1 MLAVVIVSWNV
12 RDLLRKCLTSLLQDA
27 QRSETDMH
35 VIVVDSA
42 SQDGSAGMVSAEF
55 PSVELIACQENIGF
69 VQGNNLALKR
79 LGIDGRRMTDDEGDF
94 FINRQSSIVN
104 PKSKI
109 QNPQSQISNLQ
120 YIWLL
125 NPDTEIRPGT
135 IQTLTQFMQQHPR
148 CGLCGPKLLNPDGTL
163 QHGAF
168 AFPGLVQLALETQP
182 RLWRFRGSRLDGRYP
197 PAQYA
202 RGIPFRIGHPLGAAM
217 FARAEA
223 VRQVGQLDAGFEM
236 YAEEVDWAMRMK
248 RAGWERWCVPGATVV
263 HYGGASSGQVSER
276 AERIKWRSR
285 QRYYAKY
292 YSPLKRW
299 LAMQLMPKAHRTK
312 ISNTKTQ
319 RH

>member
-42 SQDGSAGMVSAEF
+42 SQDGSAGMVHTEF

-79 LGIDGRRMTDDEGDF
+79 LGIDGR
-94 FINRQSSIVN
+94 
-104 PKSKI
+104 
-109 QNPQSQISNLQ
+109 Q

-168 AFPGLVQLALETQP
+168 AFPGLVQLALEMQP
-182 RLWRFRGSRLDGRYP
+182 RLWRFRGSRLDGRYSP
-197 PAQYA
+197 EQYA

-217 FARAEA
+217 FVRAEA
-223 VRQVGQLDAGFEM
+223 VRQVGPLDTGFEM

-299 LAMQLMPKAHRTK
+299 LAMQLMPKVYRINASK
-312 ISNTKTQ
+312 
-319 RH
+319 

>member
-27 QRSETDMH
+27 QRSEIDTH

-55 PSVELIACQENIGF
+55 PSLELIACQENIGF

-104 PKSKI
+104 RQSEI
-109 QNPQSQISNLQ
+109 QNLQ
-120 YIWLL
+120 YVWLL
-125 NPDTEIRPGT
+125 NPDTEIRPGA
-135 IQTLTQFMQQHPR
+135 IQILIQFMQQRPR

-182 RLWRFRGSRLDGRYP
+182 RLWRFRGSRLDGRYSP
-197 PAQYA
+197 EQYA
-202 RGIPFRIGHPLGAAM
+202 RGVPFRIGHPLGAAM

-223 VRQVGQLDAGFEM
+223 VRQVGPLDAGFEM

-248 RAGWERWCVPGATVV
+248 RAGWERWCVPGAMVV

-292 YSPLKRW
+292 YSPLKLW
-299 LAMQLMPKAHRTK
+299 LATQLTPKAYRTK

>member
-27 QRSETDMH
+27 QRSEIDTR

-55 PSVELIACQENIGF
+55 PALDLIACQENIGF
-69 VQGNNLALKR
+69 VQGNNLAFKR
-79 LGIDGRRMTDDEGDF
+79 LGIDGRRMTDDEDDS
-94 FINRQSSIVN
+94 FINRQSE
-104 PKSKI
+104 I
-109 QNPQSQISNLQ
+109 QNLQ
-120 YIWLL
+120 YVWLL
-125 NPDTEIRPGT
+125 NPDTEIRPGA
-135 IQTLTQFMQQHPR
+135 IQTLIQFMQQRPR

-182 RLWRFRGSRLDGRYP
+182 RLWRFRGTRLDGRYSP
-197 PAQYA
+197 EQYA
-202 RGIPFRIGHPLGAAM
+202 RGVPFRIGHPLGAAM

-223 VRQVGQLDAGFEM
+223 VRQVGPLDAGFEM

-292 YSPLKRW
+292 YSPLKLW
-299 LAMQLMPKAHRTK
+299 LAMQLTPKAYRTK
-312 ISNTKTQ
+312 ISNAKTQ
-319 RH
+319 RSHVSKPR

>member
-27 QRSETDMH
+27 QRSEIDTH

-55 PSVELIACQENIGF
+55 PSLELIACQENIGF

-94 FINRQSSIVN
+94 FVNRQ
-104 PKSKI
+104 SKI
-109 QNPQSQISNLQ
+109 QNLQ
-120 YIWLL
+120 YVWLL
-125 NPDTEIRPGT
+125 NPDTEIRPGA
-135 IQTLTQFMQQHPR
+135 IQTLIQFMQQRPR

-182 RLWRFRGSRLDGRYP
+182 RLWRFRGSRLDGRYSP
-197 PAQYA
+197 EQYA
-202 RGIPFRIGHPLGAAM
+202 RGVSFRIGHPLGAAM

-223 VRQVGQLDAGFEM
+223 VRQVGLLDAGFEM

-248 RAGWERWCVPGATVV
+248 RAGWECWCVPGATVV

-299 LAMQLMPKAHRTK
+299 LAMQLTPKAYRTR

-319 RH
+319 RY

>member
-35 VIVVDSA
+35 VMVVDSA
-42 SQDGSAGMVSAEF
+42 SQDGSAGMVHTEF

-79 LGIDGRRMTDDEGDF
+79 LGIDGR
-94 FINRQSSIVN
+94 
-104 PKSKI
+104 
-109 QNPQSQISNLQ
+109 Q

-125 NPDTEIRPGT
+125 NPDTETRPGT

-197 PAQYA
+197 PEQYA

-217 FARAEA
+217 FARADA
-223 VRQVGQLDAGFEM
+223 VRQVGPLDAGFEM

-299 LAMQLMPKAHRTK
+299 LAMQLMPKVYRTK

>member
-12 RDLLRKCLTSLLQDA
+12 RDLLRKCLTSLMQDA
-27 QRSETDMH
+27 QRSEIDTH

-55 PSVELIACQENIGF
+55 PSLELIACQENIGF

-79 LGIDGRRMTDDEGDF
+79 LGIDG
-94 FINRQSSIVN
+94 
-104 PKSKI
+104 
-109 QNPQSQISNLQ
+109 LQ
-120 YIWLL
+120 YVWLL
-125 NPDTEIRPGT
+125 NPDTEIRPGA
-135 IQTLTQFMQQHPR
+135 IQTLIQFMQQRPR

-168 AFPGLVQLALETQP
+168 AFPGLVQLTLETQP
-182 RLWRFRGSRLDGRYP
+182 RLWRFRGTRLDGRYSP
-197 PAQYA
+197 EQYA
-202 RGIPFRIGHPLGAAM
+202 RGVPFRIGHPLGAAM

-223 VRQVGQLDAGFEM
+223 VRQVGPLDAGFEM

-292 YSPLKRW
+292 YSPLKLW
-299 LAMQLMPKAHRTK
+299 LATQLMPKAYRTK